1 MTGVLE
7 TAARQAGSTAHAD
20 HRPWPIPGRPWTTA
34 QSWVDLAFLHWRVD
48 PDAVRPLLPDTLELE
63 TFDGSAWVGIVPF
76 VLTGLRMRGLLPVP
90 GLSTFPEVNVRTY
103 VTRDDRPG
111 VWFFS
116 LDAGST
122 LFVEAAKR
130 LYRLPYERAQMRC
143 ERLDD
148 VVHYESS
155 RPGGAFSARY
165 RGDGDLFQAGPG
177 SLEEFLVERYCLY
190 TADGGRDYRAEI
202 HHAPWDLQR
211 GEASVDLNT
220 LSPVELPPDEPH
232 VLFSPRQDVVVWSL
246 ESL

>member
-48 PDAVRPLLPDTLELE
+48 PDVVRPLLPDTLELE

-155 RPGGAFSARY
+155 RAGGAFSARY

-232 VLFSPRQDVVVWSL
+232 VLFSPRQDVVVWPL
-246 ESL
+246 HER